1 MLIAVSV
8 ILLAGYSVLML
19 FYYFGWVRTPL
30 FKPEKNSPKTKV
42 SVVIAARNEEAAI
55 GSCIQSILHQDYP
68 PELYEVIVV
77 DDHSLIPVPAWMG
90 RNVRALP
97 LPAAAKGKKQAIAY
111 GIQHAAGDLIITT
124 DADCVAQH
132 TWLST
137 VVAYYEKYR
146 PKMIAAPV
154 AFTDEKTWLEKW
166 QSLDLC
172 GMMAVTA
179 GAITHGF
186 PNMCNGANLAY
197 EKKAFGD
204 AGGFHGNEN
213 HPSGDDVF
221 LMLRIAKKYPGG
233 VRFLKSRDAIVF
245 TRPEKTLSGLFQQRL
260 RWLSKGTAYP
270 DWRVSAVLVF
280 SWLFNVS
287 IIANLFMGMFR
298 CEFLAMGIL
307 SIVFKTLSEFPLLG
321 GGCDFFRKKHLLTIT
336 LPAEVMHI
344 LYAVIVGTASRFMH
358 YKWKG
363 RAY

>member
-1 MLIAVSV
+1 MASI
-8 ILLAGYSVLML
+8 ILLSGYSVLML
-19 FYYFGWVRTPL
+19 FYYFGWTRTPL
-30 FKPEKNSPKTKV
+30 FKPEKNSPQTKV
-42 SVVIAARNEEAAI
+42 SVVIAARNEETTI

-77 DDHSLIPVPAWMG
+77 DDHSLVPVPARKG

-97 LPAAAKGKKQAIAY
+97 LPATAKGKKQAIAY

-124 DADCVAQH
+124 DADCVVQN

-154 AFTDEKTWLEKW
+154 AFTDEQSWLEKW

-172 GMMAVTA
+172 AMMAVTA
-179 GAITHGF
+179 GAIANGF

-197 EKKAFGD
+197 EKKVFEE
-204 AGGFHGNEN
+204 AGGFHGIDRQ
-213 HPSGDDVF
+213 PGGDDVF

-233 VRFLKSRDAIVF
+233 VRFLKSQDAIVF

-287 IIANLFMGMFR
+287 ILANLFMGIFR
-298 CEFLAMGIL
+298 SEFLAMGIISL
-307 SIVFKTLSEFPLLG
+307 VFKTLSEFPLLA
-321 GGCDFFRKKHLLTIT
+321 GGCDFFRKKKMLWGI
-336 LPAEVMHI
+336 LPAQAMHI
-344 LYAVIVGTASRFMH
+344 LYVAVAGGASRFVK
-358 YKWKG
+358 YNWKG
-363 RAY
+363 RVYPAG